1 MHNSNNNSLFFNTNT
16 HFEIDKLISNVKI
29 KYSTDLTDFNIFL
42 IKRIKT
48 HIIPIQ
54 TFLFNKSLSEGILPN
69 ILKIAKVEP
78 IFKKGDISLPN
89 NYRPISFLPQL
100 SKIFLHVVHT
110 MYQTKYFHCHFK
122 QA

>member
-78 IFKKGDISLPN
+78 IFKKGDILLP
-89 NYRPISFLPQL
+89 
-100 SKIFLHVVHT
+100 HT
-110 MYQTKYFHCHFK
+110 Y
-122 QA
+122 